1 MMASE
6 DGLSGKNRSDRV
18 IENMQQTTSTYNNK
32 NKTSKKADLRNRRDM
47 EATTTKTTSTSNRKT
62 TSKNDGLASS
72 SKAAV
77 TATVTVTNK
86 PLGAT
91 VASTIISTLNSIS
104 NSSTLSNQQQ
114 SLNGNNES
122 LAGNSSNNNNNNDS
136 NNEIVDDYTFIRS
149 NSTLYD
155 KYRPE
160 VGVRTGLILAG
171 MLLFIIFYILW
182 RNRCRCLRRG
192 HGIYYYMFSKK
203 SVLDHLI
210 NIYLNINET
219 SYRLILLIDQF
230 FAIYRR

>member
-1 MMASE
+1 
-6 DGLSGKNRSDRV
+6 
-18 IENMQQTTSTYNNK
+18 MQQTTSKK
-32 NKTSKKADLRNRRDM
+32 NDLRNRRDM
-47 EATTTKTTSTSNRKT
+47 EATTTTTTTKTRTSTSNRKT
-62 TSKNDGLASS
+62 ISKNDGLASS

-77 TATVTVTNK
+77 TVKVTNK

-122 LAGNSSNNNNNNDS
+122 LVGNSSNNNNNNDS

-192 HGIYYYMFSKK
+192 HGIYYYMF
-203 SVLDHLI
+203 
-210 NIYLNINET
+210 
-219 SYRLILLIDQF
+219 
-230 FAIYRR
+230 

>member
-1 MMASE
+1 MMVTE
-6 DGLSGKNRSDRV
+6 HGLNGKNISGRV
-18 IENMQQTTSTYNNK
+18 IENMQQTTSKK
-32 NKTSKKADLRNRRDM
+32 NDLRNRRDM
-47 EATTTKTTSTSNRKT
+47 EATTTTKTTTSTSNRKT
-62 TSKNDGLASS
+62 ISKNDGLASS

-77 TATVTVTNK
+77 TVKATNK

-114 SLNGNNES
+114 SLNGNNEN
-122 LAGNSSNNNNNNDS
+122 LAGNSSNSNNNS
-136 NNEIVDDYTFIRS
+136 NNEIVDDYTFIRP

-155 KYRPE
+155 NYRPE

-192 HGIYYYMFSKK
+192 HGILYRYILYFMLFFSKNNRF
-203 SVLDHLI
+203 LI
-210 NIYLNINET
+210 V
-219 SYRLILLIDQF
+219 
-230 FAIYRR
+230 